1 MLTKA
6 KSPSIERFFTSLP
19 PFFSRTTVKFS
30 VFIITHVLLKVQ
42 LFLFPMLYSK
52 HKEGQR
58 TAVPLKPVK
67 SIYKKERITMKRNAI
82 ITIDATHA
90 QVTQAFAKQARIFGT
105 SEYKEWRAYCQDFP
119 GAEMVTKTIK
129 KAKNKK
135 NDAKNRT
142 YKKMA
147 EYIDCQENAD
157 ALKKEFEAQKK
168 LSIVQKSP
176 YRFVLN
182 SFLATFPELKENED
196 KESEAVAPAADQIE
210 AAEPQELPIAS

>member
-1 MLTKA
+1 MKESHHYHRLLPTPR
-6 KSPSIERFFTSLP
+6 SPRLLQSRPVSSALP
-19 PFFSRTTVKFS
+19 N
-30 VFIITHVLLKVQ
+30 I
-42 LFLFPMLYSK
+42 
-52 HKEGQR
+52 
-58 TAVPLKPVK
+58 
-67 SIYKKERITMKRNAI
+67 
-82 ITIDATHA
+82 
-90 QVTQAFAKQARIFGT
+90 
-105 SEYKEWRAYCQDFP
+105 KEWRAYCQDFP

-182 SFLATFPELKENED
+182 WFLATFPELKENED